1 MSFSSQSHHNK
12 ILPYCRECRFP
23 PPSLLLLSF
32 YFSYHP
38 TRTVVVLQFCF
49 CFCFSSSYG
58 GGSSRSRNRSDS
70 RSKTEWETK
79 KEKKKNFHFTEERK
93 ENRACLSLQSVSIGN
108 SLLSP
113 PSVLATYCCYGRKCL
128 HVNYYVMAC
137 SFYF

>member
-23 PPSLLLLSF
+23 PPFSF
-32 YFSYHP
+32 SHSISHIIQHEQWCSAVFVFPSSS
-38 TRTVVVLQFCF
+38 
-49 CFCFSSSYG
+49 SSSY